1 MLAPLTLRSW
11 AAAAAA
17 RRHAAQI
24 EAVAEEALAEAGL
37 SAGELSGVAC
47 TVGPG
52 LGPCLDVGLGF
63 AGQLAAKQTEAFE
76 RALAA
81 LRSGEG
87 GATLV
92 LPCGF
97 GKTVLALALCAALGR
112 KALVLVPAKT
122 TGLPNTCCQLKVR
135 LALPP
140 ALLVD
145 KAASST
151 NGPLLATTADC
162 CTLATGKGL
171 LNARAA

>member
-1 MLAPLTLRSW
+1 MPDPPVLVPLPPVLLGVKVRSFTAVLAKRT
-11 AAAAAA
+11 
-17 RRHAAQI
+17 
-24 EAVAEEALAEAGL
+24 
-37 SAGELSGVAC
+37 
-47 TVGPG
+47 
-52 LGPCLDVGLGF
+52 
-63 AGQLAAKQTEAFE
+63 
-76 RALAA
+76 
-81 LRSGEG
+81 
-87 GATLV
+87 TLV
-92 LPCGF
+92 LLRLVLVSV
-97 GKTVLALALCAALGR
+97 TVSANSAMLPAMPDCTC

-162 CTLATGKGL
+162 WTLATGKGL